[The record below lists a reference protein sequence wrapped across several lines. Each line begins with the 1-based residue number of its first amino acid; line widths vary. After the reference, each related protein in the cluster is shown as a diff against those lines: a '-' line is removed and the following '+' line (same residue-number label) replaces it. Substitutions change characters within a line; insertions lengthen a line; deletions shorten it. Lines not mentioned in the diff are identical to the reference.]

1 MPEDYI
7 YLADN
12 TRELKPYGEDDY
24 TANNDPERSRTL
36 GPFVLYDMENCVGYG
51 YRSTY
56 DDKYWRWESVEHSNV
71 GGFPKSFED
80 TSKENEAQICYW
92 QLVIKRDED
101 QDGII
106 HPEAF

>member
-1 MPEDYI
+1 M
-7 YLADN
+7 
-12 TRELKPYGEDDY
+12 
-24 TANNDPERSRTL
+24 
-36 GPFVLYDMENCVGYG
+36 GPFVLYDDSNCVGYG

-71 GGFPKSFED
+71 CGFPESCED
-80 TSKENEAQICYW
+80 TSKENDKQICYW

-101 QDGII
+101 QNGII